1 MLEALEQPI
10 LPEGTDTSPSTY
22 LLLESEILDEWLLA
36 QPSTP
41 EDHTIADT
49 VRSLDFTSTQRW
61 VWRETEYHDYDTR
74 GPMLVQYGPGSA
86 LASTFV
92 DVWPP
97 TGGAVLLVSPESMEP
112 VLAHLREILFVYM
125 PDGKKARFRLQET
138 AALASVLQ
146 ALAPHRAAALL
157 GPVQELLW
165 RENLGPDHQWWR
177 YRKSEDA
184 YHVQG
189 GFQFFDAEMAA
200 IDAGLADHQLRKQTA
215 LTQRAP
221 HSFRDSARQQTR
233 IWLEQLYQ
241 WGFQESHH
249 LETAMEVFRH
259 PAYQTHAHAVVAL
272 LGDAK
277 LAPGAR
283 TTRALNHLLTEG
295 F

>member
-1 MLEALEQPI
+1 MLEAMEQPI
-10 LPEGTDTSPSTY
+10 LPEATDTSRSTY

-36 QPSTP
+36 QPNTP
-41 EDHTIADT
+41 EEHTIADT

-74 GPMLVQYGPGSA
+74 GPMLVQYGPGST

-92 DVWPP
+92 DVWSPA
-97 TGGAVLLVSPESMEP
+97 GGAVLLVTPEPIET
-112 VLAHLREILFVYM
+112 VLAHLREILFVHM

-138 AALASVLQ
+138 VALASVLR
-146 ALAPHRAAALL
+146 ALAPHRAGTLL

-177 YRKSEDA
+177 YHQSAGA
-184 YHVQG
+184 YQLQG
-189 GFQFFDAEMAA
+189 GFQFSDPEMAA
-200 IDAGLADHQLRKQTA
+200 IDAGLADHLLRKQTA

-241 WGFQESHH
+241 WGFQEPHH

-259 PAYQTHAHAVVAL
+259 PAYRAHAHAVVAL
-272 LGDAK
+272 LGDAN
-277 LAPGAR
+277 LTPGAR
-283 TTRALNHLLTEG
+283 ATRALNHLLTEG
-295 F
+295 A